1 VTTPAPL
8 ARRREH
14 DKKADLGIKEADVLK
29 KTSASI
35 GLAIAAATTAPLT
48 SSPAYAHANLIR
60 GGHSHHQHRH
70 HSHNRNRNRNQNRNR
85 PRIYIRVY
93 VYNKNNNQAH
103 AVVLRPVRRG
113 DLPERIVRDAGPAI
127 GNLTRDA
134 PNVDQRTTG
143 TAPPTS

>member
-35 GLAIAAATTAPLT
+35 GLAIAAAITAPLT

-60 GGHSHHQHRH
+60 GGHGHHHRH
-70 HSHNRNRNRNQNRNR
+70 HSHNRNRNRNLNR
-85 PRIYIRVY
+85 PKIYIRIY
-93 VYNKNNNQAH
+93 VYNKNNNRAH
-103 AVVLRPVRRG
+103 AVVLPPVRRD
-113 DLPERIVRDAGPAI
+113 DLPERIVRDTDPAVR
-127 GNLTRDA
+127 NLTRDA
-134 PNVDQRTTG
+134 PGADQRTG
-143 TAPPTS
+143 TASPTS